1 MKHLSCR
8 AGQAGLKLTSVAIAV
23 LLCVGAH
30 PLLQAQEADAGAVA
44 AAGATGATATL
55 ATDATATP
63 EGIAVADANAT
74 AGATTSLAA
83 DAAAT
88 TDETNN
94 ATTERVLPRVDVIG
108 NATSLSEAV
117 GSAAVIDGQTLEES
131 RVFNVNEALRKVPG
145 VNVRDEE
152 GVGLR
157 PNIGIRGLNPTRS
170 TKTLLLEDGLPLSF
184 APYGD
189 NASYYHPPIDRY
201 DSIEVSKGSQV
212 IRFGPQTAG
221 GVINYLTPEPQ
232 KEFGGTLGFAMGT
245 RGYVNGHVMLT
256 GNGVI
261 ADIYHKESDG
271 ARNNMHSRLDDVN
284 FKWAGQLNDDH
295 RLVLRATHFRE
306 DSQLTYSGLT
316 QAEYDKL
323 GPRYNPFKNDF
334 FEASRTGLSATHEWR
349 LNADAKVLT
358 SVYGA
363 YFDRDWWRQSS
374 DTGSSGLN
382 CQPGIRDAGNPLT
395 NADLTGCRVQGRLR
409 QYTTT
414 GIDSRIQMRHQTLG
428 MAGEFEAGVKYQH
441 EVQDRRQENY
451 TSYTNYRTD
460 TGMTLAENQQRRT
473 NATSAFVA
481 NRFLVNERFA
491 ITPIVRVEHIQHER
505 INFLNDTRG
514 TTAFTEFV
522 PGVGAT
528 YQLSPQTQ
536 LYGGVHKG
544 FSPPR
549 VEDAINSNG
558 ASIDLS
564 AERSVNAEIGVRT
577 SPMKDVALDIAVFRN
592 DFSNLVQVGSIAG
605 GSTAYQEGKALFQ
618 GVEVAGQF
626 DRLTQAVEGNLFAR
640 VSWTWLPTAEQKSS
654 FNSSAGTGTIGNR
667 LPYAPESLLNFT
679 LGYRAPANWNAR
691 VEYVYVGRQFSDFDN
706 TVTPGPNSNGQEGLI
721 ASYGI
726 WNVVG
731 NYTIGKATLFV
742 AAKNLTDETYIVDRT
757 RGIQVGMPRTFQ
769 AGVKYAF

>member
-1 MKHLSCR
+1 MAYAHRLHLP
-8 AGQAGLKLTSVAIAV
+8 AGFRLSPVAVAI
-23 LLCVGAH
+23 LL
-30 PLLQAQEADAGAVA
+30 
-44 AAGATGATATL
+44 AAGA
-55 ATDATATP
+55 P
-63 EGIAVADANAT
+63 P
-74 AGATTSLAA
+74 TSHAQ
-83 DAAAT
+83 
-88 TDETNN
+88 ETE
-94 ATTERVLPRVDVIG
+94 ASDVRVLPRVDVIG
-108 NATSLSEAV
+108 SAAELSEAA
-117 GSAAVIDGQTLEES
+117 GSAAVIDGRTLEES

-145 VNVRDEE
+145 VNVREEE

-201 DSIEVSKGSQV
+201 DAIEISKGSQV

-232 KEFGGTLGFAMGT
+232 QAFGGTVGFAAGT
-245 RGYVNGHVMLT
+245 RGYLNGHVMLT

-271 ARNNMHSRLDDVN
+271 ARNNMHSRLDDLN
-284 FKWAGQLNDDH
+284 FKWAGQLNEDH

-316 QAEYDKL
+316 QAEYANL

-349 LNADAKVLT
+349 LNADAKLLT

-363 YFDRDWWRQSS
+363 YFDRDWWRQAS
-374 DTGSSGLN
+374 DTGSGGLN
-382 CQPGIRDAGNPLT
+382 CQSAVRNAGTALT
-395 NADLTGCRVQGRLR
+395 DADLDSCRVQGRLR

-414 GIDSRIQMRHQTLG
+414 GIDSRIQMRHQAFG

-451 TSYTNYRTD
+451 SSYTNYRAD
-460 TGMTLAENQQRRT
+460 LGMTLAENQQRRT
-473 NATSAFVA
+473 NALSAFVA

-491 ITPIVRVEHIQHER
+491 ITPIVRVERIQHER

-514 TTAFTEFV
+514 ESSFSELV
-522 PGVGAT
+522 PGVGAS
-528 YQLSPQTQ
+528 YQLSPETQ

-558 ASIDLS
+558 ASVDLS
-564 AERSVNAEIGVRT
+564 AERSVNAELGVRT
-577 SPMKDVALDIAVFRN
+577 SPMKDVSLDVAVFRN

-626 DRLTQAVEGNLFAR
+626 DRLTKALEGNLFAR
-640 VSWTWLPTAEQKSS
+640 VSWTWLPTAEQKSAFS
-654 FNSSAGTGTIGNR
+654 SSAGTGSIGNR
-667 LPYAPESLLNFT
+667 LPYAPEQLLNLT
-679 LGYRAPANWNAR
+679 LGYRAPTNWNAR
-691 VEYVYVGRQFSDFDN
+691 VEYVYVGRQYSDFDN
-706 TVTPGPNSNGQEGLI
+706 TLKPASNSNGQEGLI

-731 NYTIGKATLFV
+731 NYTIGKATIFV

>member
-1 MKHLSCR
+1 MKHFSRLARQASPVR
-8 AGQAGLKLTSVAIAV
+8 QAGFRM
-23 LLCVGAH
+23 
-30 PLLQAQEADAGAVA
+30 
-44 AAGATGATATL
+44 
-55 ATDATATP
+55 TP
-63 EGIAVADANAT
+63 IAVAVMISAAAPSLLHAQEVEAT
-74 AGATTSLAA
+74 A
-83 DAAAT
+83 
-88 TDETNN
+88 
-94 ATTERVLPRVDVIG
+94 ERVLPRVDVIG
-108 NATSLSEAV
+108 NAAGLSEAA
-117 GSAAVIDGQTLEES
+117 GSAAVIDGRTLEES

-152 GVGLR
+152 GVGMR

-201 DSIEVSKGSQV
+201 ESIEVSKGSQV

-232 KEFGGTLGFAMGT
+232 KAFGGTVGLAAGT
-245 RGYVNGHVMLT
+245 RGYLNTHLMVT

-271 ARNNMHSRLDDVN
+271 ARDNMRSRLDDVN

-295 RLVLRATHFRE
+295 RLVIRATHFRE

-316 QAEYDKL
+316 QAEYAQL
-323 GPRYNPFKNDF
+323 GARYNPFKNDF

-363 YFDRDWWRQSS
+363 YFDRDWWRQAS

-382 CQPGIRDAGNPLT
+382 CLPGTRDAGGALNS
-395 NADLTGCRVQGRLR
+395 ADLNGCRMQGRLR

-414 GIDSRIQMRHQTLG
+414 GIDSRIQMRHQAFG
-428 MAGEFEAGVKYQH
+428 VAGEFEAGVKYQH
-441 EVQDRRQENY
+441 EVQERRQENY
-451 TSYTNYRTD
+451 TSYTNYRAD
-460 TGMTLAENQQRRT
+460 LGMTLGENQQRRT

-481 NRFLVNERFA
+481 NRFLLNERFA

-505 INFLNDTRG
+505 INFINNTRG
-514 TTAFTEFV
+514 SSAFTEFV

-528 YQLSPQTQ
+528 YQLSAVTQ
-536 LYGGVHKG
+536 MYGGVHKG

-549 VEDAINSNG
+549 VEDAINSTG

-564 AERSVNAEIGVRT
+564 AERSVNAELGVRT
-577 SPMKDVALDIAVFRN
+577 SPIKDVALDVAVFRN

-618 GVEVAGQF
+618 GVELAGQF
-626 DRLTQAVEGNLFAR
+626 DRLTKALEGNLFAR
-640 VSWTWLPTAEQKSS
+640 VSWTWLPTAEQKSA
-654 FNSSAGTGTIGNR
+654 FNSSAGAGSVGKR
-667 LPYAPESLLNFT
+667 LPYAPESLLNLT

-691 VEYVYVGRQFSDFDN
+691 VEYVYVGRQYSDFDN
-706 TVTPGPNSNGQEGLI
+706 TATPAPNSNGQEGLI
-721 ASYGI
+721 DAYGI

-731 NYTIGKATLFV
+731 NYTVGQATFFV
-742 AAKNLTDETYIVDRT
+742 AAKNLSNETYIVDRT
-757 RGIQVGMPRTFQ
+757 RGIQVGMPRTLQ